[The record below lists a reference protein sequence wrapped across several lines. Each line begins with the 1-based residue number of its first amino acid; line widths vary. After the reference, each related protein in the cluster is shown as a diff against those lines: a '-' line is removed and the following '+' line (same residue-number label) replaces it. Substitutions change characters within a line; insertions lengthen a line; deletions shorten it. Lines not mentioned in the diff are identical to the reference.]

1 MKKFYFL
8 ICLLAMSLAGIGQQL
23 LSEPFNYTPDPTN
36 GLFAQSAGVW
46 SRVNTG
52 DSILVTSGSLSYTGL
67 PASTGNKVSFDG
79 SGSDY
84 YTSFTSQTS
93 GTVYGSFILNVSSLG
108 TLNNTTG
115 GYFASFIQD
124 ASTSAF
130 GGVVWLKASTTT
142 VGKYNIGV
150 STRSSNSP
158 VSWLTNDL
166 DLNTSYFVVIAYEM
180 VSGTAND
187 VAKIWLNTTAIGGT
201 EPAADATAVPGT
213 SDLASVA
220 RFLLRQDNA
229 TNTPFI
235 DFDELRV
242 GTTWASVTPSG
253 TVTIPTPTTTSI
265 SPSSA
270 TAGGTGFNLSVFGTN
285 FISGQS
291 TVTWNGSNLVTTFVS
306 ATELTAAVPASN
318 ITTAGTAQV
327 GVTTTG
333 AAASSN
339 TQTFTIN
346 AVATPVLSATS
357 LTAFGNVCINTTS
370 APNSFTI
377 TGNSLTAANITV
389 GPLAGYSFSTTSGGT
404 YTPSLTLTQPGG
416 SYSQQIFVEFTPTA
430 VQSYSG
436 DIPVAGGGASSI
448 NVAVTGAGVNT
459 APTVTAGAATSITTT
474 GATLPGTI
482 TDAGCTTIS
491 AYGIEYSLTSGF
503 ANGTGTSVAG
513 SNLAAGNFSVNLST
527 LAPATTYYYKTW
539 ATNAAGT
546 SYSSELSFIT
556 TSPTAPSA
564 PVATA
569 ATAVTSTGFTAN
581 WNAVAGAT
589 NYRLDVYTLAAGG
602 VTDIAGWNFATNT
615 AAAQTADVGN
625 ANNIG
630 IQTVTPNGLN
640 TISWPGGPSGSSGT
654 PNPYSVSAN
663 GWDNG
668 MNTKYW
674 QIDVNTTGA
683 TNITL
688 SSLQGSSS
696 TGPSAFKVQYKV
708 GAAGTW
714 TDVTGGTVTLTTAV
728 SPGTLSTWG
737 SISNLALP
745 SAVDNQPLVSIRWIS
760 TSNTAVN
767 GSAVSATG
775 TSRISAI
782 YVKGS
787 SGSGTTPVYV
797 TGYQDLSVGNV
808 TSYAVTGLTSG
819 TTYYYVVRAENAG
832 GISANS
838 NDISVTTVIPVIPT
852 ITNTS
857 LTGFGNQCVN
867 TTSTA
872 ANTFTINGTNLT
884 NANITVGPLAGYLF
898 ATTAG
903 GPFTP
908 GLSLTQAGG
917 TYSQQVYVVFNPTAV
932 QSYNGDIP
940 VAGGGTSSATNVA
953 VTGAGVNTTPSVTTG
968 GSSAVTNNAAT
979 LAGSIT
985 ATGCSAISAYGI
997 EYSTTS
1003 NFPNG
1008 TGTQVTS
1015 TNLAGGNFTSSLTGL
1030 NNGITYYYK
1039 AYATNAG
1046 GTDYGTEQS
1055 FTTLAAPPASLS
1067 ATALTGFGSLCINNV
1082 AGPNSFT
1089 ISGTNLTAA
1098 NITVGPLAGYTFSTS
1113 ANGTY
1118 SNSLNLTQPG
1128 GTYSQVIYVKFNP
1141 TAAQTYNG
1149 NIPVGGG
1156 GASTIN
1162 VAVTGTG
1169 TNGAPAVTTN
1179 SVTSITT
1186 SSAILSGAV
1195 TAQGCSAVQEYG
1207 FEYSVFNNF
1216 TPGTGI
1222 KAATASGVITG
1233 AFTKQLNG
1241 LVQGTTYYFRAY
1253 ATNAGGTAYGEQQ
1266 SFVVLSIPDAFTVY
1280 PNPVLR
1286 GREMSFSMNNLKLGY
1301 VGIEIYNNA
1310 GQQVYRKHFNNQNH
1324 FINERITMPYEL
1336 ATGIYTIRIVN
1347 DTEVLDKKTI
1357 LIID

>member
-8 ICLLAMSLAGIGQQL
+8 LCLLAMSLAGIGQQL
-23 LSEPFNYTPDPTN
+23 LSEPFNYTPDPVN

-46 SRVNTG
+46 TRINSG

-67 PASTGNKVSFDG
+67 PASTGNKVSYDG
-79 SGSDY
+79 GGADY

-93 GTVYGSFILNVSSLG
+93 GTVYGSFILNLSSLG
-108 TLNNTTG
+108 TLNNAGG
-115 GYFASFIQD
+115 GYFASFLQD

-142 VGKYNIGV
+142 VGKYNIGI
-150 STRSSNSP
+150 STRSSGSA
-158 VSWLTNDL
+158 VSWLSNDL
-166 DLNTSYFVVIAYEM
+166 DINTSYFVVIAYEM

-201 EPAADATAVPGT
+201 EPAADATAVSGT
-213 SDLASVA
+213 SDLTSVG

-291 TVTWNGSNLVTTFVS
+291 TVTWNGSNLATTFVS
-306 ATELTAAVPASN
+306 ATELTAVVPASN
-318 ITTAGTAQV
+318 IAAAGTALV

-346 AVATPVLSATS
+346 AVATPALSASS
-357 LTAFGNVCINTTS
+357 LAAFGNVCINTT
-370 APNSFTI
+370 AGPNSFTI
-377 TGNSLTAANITV
+377 TGNNLTAANITV
-389 GPLAGYSFSTTSGGT
+389 GPLAGFSFSTTSGGT

-416 SYSQQIFVEFTPTA
+416 SYSQQIFVQFTPTA
-430 VQSYSG
+430 VQTYSG
-436 DIPVAGGGASSI
+436 DIVVAGGGASSI
-448 NVAVTGAGVNT
+448 NVPVTGDGINT
-459 APTVTAGAATSITTT
+459 APTVTAGAATGITTT

-482 TDAGCTTIS
+482 TVTGCGSIS

-513 SNLAAGNFSVNLST
+513 SNLAGGNFSVNLAT
-527 LAPATTYYYKTW
+527 LAPATTYYYKAW

-546 SYSSELSFIT
+546 SYSSELSFTT

-640 TISWPGGPSGSSGT
+640 TISWPSGPSGASGT

-708 GAAGTW
+708 GAGGTW

-728 SPGTLSTWG
+728 VPGTLSTWG

-745 SAVDNQPLVSIRWIS
+745 AAADNQPLVSIRWIS

-767 GSAVSATG
+767 GSPISATG

-787 SGSGTTPVYV
+787 TGSGTTPVYV
-797 TGYQDLSVGNV
+797 TGYQNLSVGNV

-832 GISANS
+832 GTSANS
-838 NDISVTTVIPVIPT
+838 NDISVTTVVPVIPT
-852 ITNTS
+852 ITTTT
-857 LTGFGNQCVN
+857 LTGFGTQCVN
-867 TTSTA
+867 TTSTVV
-872 ANTFTINGTNLT
+872 NSFTINGTNLT

-903 GPFTP
+903 GPFTSS
-908 GLSLTQAGG
+908 LSLTQPGG
-917 TYSQQVYVVFNPTAV
+917 TYSQQVFVVFNPTAV
-932 QSYNGDIP
+932 QSYNGDIA

-953 VTGAGVNTTPSVTTG
+953 VTGSGVNTTPSVTTG
-968 GSSAVTNNAAT
+968 GSSAITNNAAT

-985 ATGCSAISAYGI
+985 ANGCSAITAYGI
-997 EYSTTS
+997 EYSTIS
-1003 NFPNG
+1003 GFANG
-1008 TGTQVTS
+1008 TGTQVPS
-1015 TNLAGGNFTSSLTGL
+1015 TNLSGGTFTSTLAAL
-1030 NNGITYYYK
+1030 NNNTTYYYK

-1046 GTDYGTEQS
+1046 GTAYGSEQS
-1055 FTTLAAPPASLS
+1055 FTTLAAPPASLT

-1089 ISGTNLTAA
+1089 INGANLTNA
-1098 NITVGPLAGYTFSTS
+1098 NITVGPLAGYTFATT

-1118 SNSLNLTQPG
+1118 SNSLNLTQAG
-1128 GTYSQVIYVKFNP
+1128 GTYSQVVYVKFNP
-1141 TAAQTYNG
+1141 TAAQSYNG
-1149 NIPVGGG
+1149 NIAVSGG
-1156 GASTIN
+1156 GASAIN

-1169 TNGAPAVTTN
+1169 TNATPAVTTS
-1179 SVTSITT
+1179 SVTDITT
-1186 SSAILSGAV
+1186 SSALLSGAV

-1222 KAATASGVITG
+1222 KAVTANGVITG
-1233 AFTKQLNG
+1233 GFTKQLNG

-1324 FINERITMPYEL
+1324 FINEKITMPYAL

-1357 LIID
+1357 LVID